1 MDIDGVGEK
10 LCQALFEAGLEK
22 KLKFEDAG
30 DLYSLTKEELMKLE
44 RMADKSAS
52 NVLSSI
58 DKSKNRPLARVIFAL
73 GITHVGDQYAELLAE
88 HFDSIDDMA
97 KASEE
102 GLSTIPSIGPKIA
115 ESIVAFFRQER
126 NRQIIEK
133 LRKVG
138 VRLAR
143 EKGENVGEGLV
154 PSLPL
159 AGLEFVLTGKL
170 ESFSRPEAEAK
181 IKALGGKA
189 GSDVTG
195 KTSYVVVGTDPGS
208 KLAKAEKLGTKTLSE
223 AEFLELLD
231 KAGGKL

>member
-1 MDIDGVGEK
+1 
-10 LCQALFEAGLEK
+10 
-22 KLKFEDAG
+22 
-30 DLYSLTKEELMKLE
+30 MKLE

-88 HFDSIDDMA
+88 HFDSIDALA
-97 KASEE
+97 KASEDD
-102 GLSTIPSIGPKIA
+102 LSAIPSIGPKIA

-133 LRKVG
+133 LRKAG
-138 VRLAR
+138 VKLER
-143 EKGENVGEGLV
+143 EKVKEARPEE
-154 PSLPL
+154 LPL

-181 IKALGGKA
+181 IEALGGKA
-189 GSDVTG
+189 SSDVTR
-195 KTSYVVVGTDPGS
+195 KTSYVVVGADPGS
-208 KLAKAEKLGTKTLSE
+208 KLAKAEKLGTETLNE
-223 AEFLELLD
+223 AEFLKLLD
-231 KAGGKL
+231 KAVSKL